1 MELTVLLTPLI
12 FMILFFKTSR
22 NSSISSA
29 KTRVTMSNSPVTSY
43 SSSILSSLASAC
55 TSSSMWAGSTKM
67 SPNASRGA
75 MVVHRFRV
83 LRLPLIPRFIDSLPR
98 VASRR
103 MESRVHM
110 TIRFPKDACHGH
122 HSDKPHQR
130 QFVRKGAFVRTEIR
144 NTILDVIGN
153 TPLVRLTKVAAGV
166 RPTILA
172 KLENL
177 NPGGSVKDRI
187 GRVMIEEAEKKGLLK
202 PGGTIIEPTSGNTG
216 TGLAM
221 AACVKGYKMIFTMP
235 DKMSDEKRSLLRAY
249 GARVVVTPTNISPSS
264 PEHYIN
270 VAERLAKE
278 TPNSFMPNQY
288 VNTANPTAHYQT
300 TGPEIWRQ
308 TGGRL
313 DVFVCGMGTGG
324 TISGTGRFLK
334 EKKKTIRVVG
344 VDPEGSIFYSR
355 YHGTKEEP
363 HQYRVEGI
371 GEDFMPKTM
380 DMKVVDD
387 VITVSDQDA
396 LELTRRLAR
405 EEGILVGGSGGAAV
419 FAALKVA
426 EGLSKEQTVVTLL
439 PDSGRNYLSKI
450 FSDQWMKE
458 QGFL

>member
-1 MELTVLLTPLI
+1 LNKITEGV
-12 FMILFFKTSR
+12 
-22 NSSISSA
+22 
-29 KTRVTMSNSPVTSY
+29 
-43 SSSILSSLASAC
+43 
-55 TSSSMWAGSTKM
+55 
-67 SPNASRGA
+67 
-75 MVVHRFRV
+75 
-83 LRLPLIPRFIDSLPR
+83 
-98 VASRR
+98 
-103 MESRVHM
+103 
-110 TIRFPKDACHGH
+110 
-122 HSDKPHQR
+122 KPA
-130 QFVRKGAFVRTEIR
+130 V
-144 NTILDVIGN
+144 
-153 TPLVRLTKVAAGV
+153 
-166 RPTILA
+166 LA

-187 GRVMIEEAEKKGLLK
+187 GKVMIEEAEEKGLLK
-202 PGGTIIEPTSGNTG
+202 PGGTIVEPTSGNTG

-235 DKMSDEKRSLLRAY
+235 DKMSEEKRSLLRAY
-249 GARVVVTPTNISPSS
+249 GAQVVVTPTKVSTDS
-264 PEHYIN
+264 PEHYIK
-270 VAERLAKE
+270 VAERLAQE

-288 VNTANPTAHYQT
+288 VNNANPMAHYKT

-324 TISGTGRFLK
+324 TITGTGRFLK
-334 EKKKTIRVVG
+334 EKKKKVRVVG

-355 YHGTKEEP
+355 FHGAREEP

-380 DMKVVDD
+380 DMSVVDD
-387 VITVSDQDA
+387 VVRVSDKDSFHLA
-396 LELTRRLAR
+396 RRLAR

-419 FAALKVA
+419 HAALKVA
-426 EGLSKEQTVVTLL
+426 EGMSRDETIVTLL

>member
-1 MELTVLLTPLI
+1 LAIARPI
-12 FMILFFKTSR
+12 IQI
-22 NSSISSA
+22 NHA
-29 KTRVTMSNSPVTSY
+29 
-43 SSSILSSLASAC
+43 SILSVQ
-55 TSSSMWAGSTKM
+55 KE
-67 SPNASRGA
+67 R
-75 MVVHRFRV
+75 VV
-83 LRLPLIPRFIDSLPR
+83 P
-98 VASRR
+98 
-103 MESRVHM
+103 MELY
-110 TIRFPKDACHGH
+110 K
-122 HSDKPHQR
+122 
-130 QFVRKGAFVRTEIR
+130 
-144 NTILDVIGN
+144 TILDVVGN
-153 TPLVRLTKVAAGV
+153 TPLIRLNRIVEGTK
-166 RPTILA
+166 PTILV

-187 GRVMIEEAEKKGLLK
+187 GRVMIEEAERKGLLK

-235 DKMSDEKRSLLRAY
+235 DKMSEEKRSLLRAY
-249 GARVVVTPTNISPSS
+249 GARVVVTLTNVPPSS
-264 PEHYIN
+264 PEHYIK
-270 VAERLAKE
+270 VAERLARE

-288 VNTANPTAHYQT
+288 VNTANPMAHYQT

-308 TGGRL
+308 TGGKV
-313 DVFVCGMGTGG
+313 DVFVCAMGTGG

-334 EKKKTIRVVG
+334 EKKKGIKVVG

-355 YHGTKEEP
+355 FHGTKEEP
-363 HQYRVEGI
+363 HQYHVEGI

-387 VITVSDQDA
+387 VVQVSDMDA
-396 LELTRRLAR
+396 FRLARRLAR

-419 FAALKVA
+419 YAAMKVA
-426 EGLSKEQTVVTLL
+426 EGMDRGQTIVTLL

>member
-1 MELTVLLTPLI
+1 MFCRI
-12 FMILFFKTSR
+12 
-22 NSSISSA
+22 
-29 KTRVTMSNSPVTSY
+29 
-43 SSSILSSLASAC
+43 
-55 TSSSMWAGSTKM
+55 
-67 SPNASRGA
+67 
-75 MVVHRFRV
+75 
-83 LRLPLIPRFIDSLPR
+83 
-98 VASRR
+98 
-103 MESRVHM
+103 ESRSTRESTCPRLVLE
-110 TIRFPKDACHGH
+110 DWVH
-122 HSDKPHQR
+122 HSDKPRPHLLSSE
-130 QFVRKGAFVRTEIR
+130 GAAVSTELY
-144 NTILDVIGN
+144 NTILDAVGN
-153 TPLVRLTKVAAGV
+153 TPLVRLNKITKGV
-166 RPTILA
+166 DPTILV

-187 GRVMIEEAEKKGLLK
+187 GRVMIEEAEKKGLLN

-235 DKMSDEKRSLLRAY
+235 DKMSEEKRSLLRAY
-249 GARVVVTPTNISPSS
+249 GARVIVTPTNVSPSS
-264 PEHYIN
+264 PEHYIK

-288 VNTANPTAHYQT
+288 VNKANPTAHYET

-308 TGGRL
+308 TGGKL

-334 EKKKTIRVVG
+334 EKKKTIRVIG

-355 YHGTKEEP
+355 FRGEKEEP
-363 HQYRVEGI
+363 RQYRVEGI

-380 DMKVVDD
+380 DMKVVDE
-387 VITVSDQDA
+387 ILQVSDKDA
-396 LELTRRLAR
+396 FHLTRRLAR
-405 EEGILVGGSGGAAV
+405 EEGILVGGSGGAAI
-419 FAALKVA
+419 FAALKIA
-426 EGLSKEQTVVTLL
+426 EDMRKEQTLVTLL